1 MKKEKDEIEIDLLK
15 LVKDLLHRAWAV
27 ILAAVI
33 CAAGAF
39 SYTQFRITPMYQSTA
54 LMYVNNSTVSL
65 SNGFSIS
72 PGELAAA
79 QSLVETYKVILTSR
93 NTLNEVIRRANL
105 NYTYEQLKSMVS
117 ASAINETEVF
127 NVNVVNADPEKAELI
142 ANTIAE
148 VLPEKIADIVDGSSV
163 RIVDYAVVPSHS
175 ISPNVTKNTAMG
187 LLLGAFASAAVIV
200 LISLMDTTIES
211 EEYLTQNFEVPV
223 LSVIPEFSSAKK
235 SSKYGYYKKSKESS
249 K

>member
-15 LVKDLLHRAWAV
+15 LAKDLLHRAWAI

-39 SYTQFRITPMYQSTA
+39 SYSHFKITPMYQSTA
-54 LMYVNNSTVSL
+54 LMYVNNSTLSL

-105 NYTYEQLKSMVS
+105 SYTYEQLCSMIS
-117 ASAINETEVF
+117 ASSVNETEVF
-127 NVNVVNADPEKAELI
+127 NVNVVGADPEETELI

-163 RIVDYAVVPSHS
+163 RIVDYAIVPSHS

-187 LLLGAFASAAVIV
+187 LLLGAFAAAAVIV
-200 LISLMDTTIES
+200 VISLMDTTIES
-211 EEYLTQNFEVPV
+211 EEYLIQNYKMPV

-235 SSKYGYYKKSKESS
+235 SRYGYYKKSKESS